1 MKFWISNKI
10 EWWLI
15 SFASCNFLFPGI
27 SLFRHVANG
36 GLSFFKNPLLQLL
49 HILILLLHDWK
60 LDGQFQIIYFYFFAR
75 KEFQFFEGQLKRV
88 NWVLL
93 TSFTQYSYSVLT
105 YSVRSLTH
113 SVALSIWVSSL
124 RPDSAH
130 SFRPRALVEA
140 T

>member
-60 LDGQFQIIYFYFFAR
+60 LDGWRTISNHFIFIFFKKGTSIFWR
-75 KEFQFFEGQLKRV
+75 TTQTSELSTTYEF
-88 NWVLL
+88 
-93 TSFTQYSYSVLT
+93 YSVLLLST
-105 YSVRSLTH
+105 YLLSTLTH
-113 SVALSIWVSSL
+113 SLSRSEHLSEL
-124 RPDSAH
+124 TQTRLNSPL
-130 SFRPRALVEA
+130 F
-140 T
+140 